1 MARLPNLDWRKQ
13 VTTYD
18 AMTERIQ
25 GLLKAA
31 DCYSGL
37 LDGRRGPLTL
47 QGMSK
52 FQVRYNCG
60 NGRGGADLLLG
71 DKTWESLLFWKK
83 W

>member
-1 MARLPNLDWRKQ
+1 MSKLPTLDWRNQ
-13 VTTYD
+13 STAYD
-18 AMTERIQ
+18 AMCERIQ

-31 DCYSGL
+31 DCYTGN

-47 QGMSK
+47 KGLER

-60 NGRGGADLLLG
+60 NGRGGADLSVG
-71 DKTWESLLFWKK
+71 DKTWESLLFWKR